1 MNELSDARDPFVLY
15 HWGKEVQEMK
25 YLKVFTD
32 FLDVV
37 EPLGDSAAG
46 RLFKAMLRYA
56 LDGTAPV
63 LRGKEGVA
71 WTVARQH
78 MDREAEVYEKKVK
91 HLKRGNVPV
100 TEKKSSV
107 SEQDKDK
114 EKDNDKDK
122 DKEREYRG
130 FAPVSAAAAASRALS
145 APPSLGEIES
155 YCRERGNSVN
165 AQRFLDFYTAN
176 GWRIGKVPM
185 KDWKAA
191 VRSWET
197 NGMDGRTN
205 PAPARKPDFLDSFRG
220 AMELLNMEEAKQV

>member
-1 MNELSDARDPFVLY
+1 MNELSDAQCPFVLY

-25 YLKVFTD
+25 YLKIFTD

-37 EPLGDSAAG
+37 EPLDDEECG

-122 DKEREYRG
+122 DKDSLSLGGAGAPEEREKR
-130 FAPVSAAAAASRALS
+130 PTLS
-145 APPSLGEIES
+145 EVMEFSQ
-155 YCRERGNSVN
+155 REGIQTDVEYFFN
-165 AQRFLDFYTAN
+165 YYEAN
-176 GWRIGKVPM
+176 GWHMGKQPIR
-185 KDWKAA
+185 DWRAALKAWA
-191 VRSWET
+191 LKTPTLR
-197 NGMDGRTN
+197 
-205 PAPARKPDFLDSFRG
+205 PAPARKPDFLDNFRG

>member
-1 MNELSDARDPFVLY
+1 MNELSDAQCPFVLY

-25 YLKVFTD
+25 YLKIFTD

-37 EPLGDSAAG
+37 EPLGESAAG

-56 LDGTAPV
+56 MDGTVPV
-63 LRGKEGVA
+63 LKGKEGVA

-100 TEKKSSV
+100 TEKKGSV

-122 DKEREYRG
+122 DKDKYIYMGGKPPE
-130 FAPVSAAAAASRALS
+130 APAPKAHIYIQ
-145 APPSLGEIES
+145 PPSLEEIRS
-155 YCRERGNSVN
+155 YCQERGNQV
-165 AQRFLDFYTAN
+165 DPEYFYHYYQSN
-176 GWRIGKVPM
+176 GWRVGKNPM
-185 KDWKAA
+185 RDWKAA
-191 VRSWET
+191 VCAWET
-197 NGMDGRTN
+197 NGMAQKM
-205 PAPARKPDFLDSFRG
+205 APARKPDFLDNFRG
-220 AMELLNMEEAKQV
+220 AMELLNMEEAKEV

>member
-1 MNELSDARDPFVLY
+1 MNELSDARCPFLLY
-15 HWGKEVQEMK
+15 HEGKEVQEMK
-25 YLKVFTD
+25 YLKIFTD

-56 LDGTAPV
+56 MDGTVPV
-63 LRGKEGVA
+63 LKGKEGVA

-100 TEKKSSV
+100 TEKKGSV

-122 DKEREYRG
+122 DKDKYIYMGGKPPE
-130 FAPVSAAAAASRALS
+130 APAPKAHIYIQ
-145 APPSLGEIES
+145 PPSLEEIRS
-155 YCRERGNSVN
+155 YCQERGNQV
-165 AQRFLDFYTAN
+165 DPEYFYHYYQSN
-176 GWRIGKVPM
+176 GWRVGKNPM
-185 KDWKAA
+185 RDWKAA
-191 VRSWET
+191 VCAWES
-197 NGMDGRTN
+197 NCMAEKM
-205 PAPARKPDFLDSFRG
+205 APAKEPSVGDNFKK
-220 AMELLNMEEAKQV
+220 AMEILRMKEAKQV

>member
-1 MNELSDARDPFVLY
+1 MNELSDARCPFLLY
-15 HWGKEVQEMK
+15 HEGKEVQEIK
-25 YLKVFTD
+25 YLKIFTD

-56 LDGTAPV
+56 MDGTVPV
-63 LRGKEGVA
+63 LKGKEGVA

-100 TEKKSSV
+100 TEKKGSV

-122 DKEREYRG
+122 DKDKYIYMGGKPPE
-130 FAPVSAAAAASRALS
+130 APAPKAHIYIQ
-145 APPSLGEIES
+145 PPSLEEIRS
-155 YCRERGNSVN
+155 YCQERGNQV
-165 AQRFLDFYTAN
+165 DPEYFYHYYQSN
-176 GWRIGKVPM
+176 GWRVGKNPM
-185 KDWKAA
+185 RDWKAA
-191 VRSWET
+191 VCAWET
-197 NGMDGRTN
+197 NGMAQKM
-205 PAPARKPDFLDSFRG
+205 APARKPDFLDNFRG
-220 AMELLNMEEAKQV
+220 AMELLNMEEAKEV